1 MFLLLQQKTA
11 YEMRISDWSADVCS
25 SDLTLSVEPPKND
38 FPILAA
44 QYDEPPCALIA
55 GGIGITPIAS
65 MAAELTLRKR
75 PFTLHYYGHSRDQ
88 MGFVDELAAQYE
100 PSLHIHAHDEPQ
112 TQPALEHLPARP
124 DPAPH
129 PAIYV
134 PRGMTPAPVA
144 PNQSRVGKAGSGTGQ
159 RPG

>member
-100 PSLHIHAHDEPQ
+100 PALHIHDDDDPQPQLGPEALLDRLDPHAHLYLFGPQ
-112 TQPALEHLPARP
+112 G
-124 DPAPH
+124 
-129 PAIYV
+129 I
-134 PRGMTPAPVA
+134 TPAPV
-144 PNQSRVGKAGSGTGQ
+144 QRRTSGGVG
-159 RPG
+159 